1 MALTALKGKRL
12 TKKAPRAKA
21 RAGIAGIELDRG
33 FLVFKDKYHLDADR
47 KQIVESTKTYI
58 KSNYNKSD
66 ASAILANP
74 EYKFYT
80 FSHYGAISYW
90 LNSGLP
96 ADEHT
101 AVYEKGIKKYLATLL
116 DQGKLILK
124 EKKVEEKNT
133 AKIVSLSPMQRLQ
146 RKISDT
152 IMQDL
157 LDLEDQWM
165 DGEKT
170 TIDLYK
176 LFQSYSLSGSATLPV
191 RQAIEGW
198 LLDYEDAYH
207 KRDEQAVEG
216 YAHLKRPELNRR
228 IKACQ
233 DMLLD
238 LDKIQSATKAN
249 RKVRVPKAKS
259 ADKQVARVQYKKEDN
274 DFKLVS
280 INPILL
286 IGSRR
291 LYAFN
296 CKSKKLIEYCTQ
308 AANGFE
314 ISGSTIKN
322 FDQVNSRQ
330 VTLRKPDEFIPI
342 IQKKTINQID
352 VAWKKLT
359 TKTSIPNGRINKDTI
374 LLRVMDK

>member
-1 MALTALKGKRL
+1 MALTALKGKKLSR
-12 TKKAPRAKA
+12 KKTPRAKS
-21 RAGIAGIELDRG
+21 RVGIAGIPLDKG
-33 FLVFKDKYHLDADR
+33 FSVFKDEFHFNVDR
-47 KQIVESTKTYI
+47 KEVSSTMKSYI
-58 KSNYNKSD
+58 KSKMSKGD
-66 ASAILANP
+66 QRDIFACP

-80 FSHYGAISYW
+80 FSQYAATAFWS
-90 LNSGLP
+90 LNKLDSEDLF
-96 ADEHT
+96 
-101 AVYEKGIKKYLATLL
+101 VYYEEKLQDFLSSLIVL
-116 DQGKLILK
+116 GKRIRA
-124 EKKVEEKNT
+124 EKKVEETVNV
-133 AKIVSLSPMQRLQ
+133 VSLSPMERLQ

-152 IMQDL
+152 VMQDL

-176 LFQSYSLSGSATLPV
+176 LFQKHGLAGSATLPV
-191 RQAIEGW
+191 RQVIEGW

-216 YAHLKRPELNRR
+216 YAHLKKPELNRR

-308 AANGFE
+308 AVNGFE

-322 FDQVNSRQ
+322 FDRVNSRQ
-330 VTLRKPDEFIPI
+330 ITLRKPDEFIPI
-342 IQKKTINQID
+342 TQKKSVNQID

>member
-1 MALTALKGKRL
+1 MALTALKGKKLSR
-12 TKKAPRAKA
+12 KKTPRAKS
-21 RAGIAGIELDRG
+21 RVGIAGIPLDKG
-33 FLVFKDKYHLDADR
+33 FSVFKDEFHFNVDR
-47 KQIVESTKTYI
+47 KEVSSTMKSYI
-58 KSNYNKSD
+58 KSKMSKGD
-66 ASAILANP
+66 QRDIFACP

-80 FSHYGAISYW
+80 FSQYAATAFWS
-90 LNSGLP
+90 LNKLDSEDLF
-96 ADEHT
+96 
-101 AVYEKGIKKYLATLL
+101 VYYEEKLQDFLSSLIVL
-116 DQGKLILK
+116 GKRIRA
-124 EKKVEEKNT
+124 EKKVEETVNV
-133 AKIVSLSPMQRLQ
+133 VSLSPMERLQ

-152 IMQDL
+152 VMQDL

-176 LFQSYSLSGSATLPV
+176 LFQKHGLAGSATLPV
-191 RQAIEGW
+191 RQVIEGW

-216 YAHLKRPELNRR
+216 YAHLKKPELNRR

-308 AANGFE
+308 AVNGFE

-322 FDQVNSRQ
+322 FDKVNSRQ
-330 VTLRKPDEFIPI
+330 ITLRKPDEFIPI
-342 IQKKTINQID
+342 IQKKSINQID

>member
-1 MALTALKGKRL
+1 MALTALKGKKLSR
-12 TKKAPRAKA
+12 KKAPRAKS
-21 RAGIAGIELDRG
+21 RVGIAGIPLDKG
-33 FLVFKDKYHLDADR
+33 FSVFKDEFHFNVDR
-47 KQIVESTKTYI
+47 KEVSSTMKSYI
-58 KSNYNKSD
+58 KSKMSKSD
-66 ASAILANP
+66 QRDIFACP

-80 FSHYGAISYW
+80 FSQYAATAFWS
-90 LNSGLP
+90 LNKLDSEDLF
-96 ADEHT
+96 
-101 AVYEKGIKKYLATLL
+101 VYYEEKLQDFLSSLIVL
-116 DQGKLILK
+116 GKRIRA
-124 EKKVEEKNT
+124 EKKVEETVNV
-133 AKIVSLSPMQRLQ
+133 VSLSPMERLQ

-152 IMQDL
+152 VMQDL

-176 LFQSYSLSGSATLPV
+176 LFQKHGLAGSATLPV
-191 RQAIEGW
+191 RQVIEGW

-216 YAHLKRPELNRR
+216 YAHLKKPELNRR

-308 AANGFE
+308 AVNGFE

-322 FDQVNSRQ
+322 FDKVNSRQ
-330 VTLRKPDEFIPI
+330 ITLRKPDEFIPI
-342 IQKKTINQID
+342 IQKKSINQID

>member
-1 MALTALKGKRL
+1 MALTALKGKKLSR
-12 TKKAPRAKA
+12 KKTPRAKS
-21 RAGIAGIELDRG
+21 RVGIAGIPLDKG
-33 FLVFKDKYHLDADR
+33 FSVFKDEFHFNVDR
-47 KQIVESTKTYI
+47 KEVSSTMKSYI
-58 KSNYNKSD
+58 KSKMSKGD
-66 ASAILANP
+66 QRDIFACP

-80 FSHYGAISYW
+80 FSQYAATAFWS
-90 LNSGLP
+90 LNKLDSEDLF
-96 ADEHT
+96 
-101 AVYEKGIKKYLATLL
+101 VYYVEKLQDFLSSLIVL
-116 DQGKLILK
+116 GKRIRA
-124 EKKVEEKNT
+124 EKKVEETVNV
-133 AKIVSLSPMQRLQ
+133 VSLSPMERLQ

-152 IMQDL
+152 VMQDL

-176 LFQSYSLSGSATLPV
+176 LFQKHGLAGSATLPV
-191 RQAIEGW
+191 RQVIEGW

-233 DMLLD
+233 DLLLD

-308 AANGFE
+308 AVNGFE

-322 FDQVNSRQ
+322 FDRVNSRQ
-330 VTLRKPDEFIPI
+330 ITLRKPDEFIPI
-342 IQKKTINQID
+342 TQKKSVNQID

>member
-1 MALTALKGKRL
+1 MALTALKGKKLSR
-12 TKKAPRAKA
+12 KKAPRAKS
-21 RAGIAGIELDRG
+21 RVGIAGIPLDKG
-33 FLVFKDKYHLDADR
+33 FSVFKNEFHFNVDR
-47 KQIVESTKTYI
+47 KEVSSTMKSYI
-58 KSNYNKSD
+58 KSKMSKSD
-66 ASAILANP
+66 QRDIFACP

-80 FSHYGAISYW
+80 FSQYAATAFWS
-90 LNSGLP
+90 LNKLDSEDLF
-96 ADEHT
+96 
-101 AVYEKGIKKYLATLL
+101 VYYEEKLQDFLSSLIVL
-116 DQGKLILK
+116 GKRIRA
-124 EKKVEEKNT
+124 EKKVEETVNV
-133 AKIVSLSPMQRLQ
+133 VSLSPMERLQ

-152 IMQDL
+152 VMQDL

-176 LFQSYSLSGSATLPV
+176 LFQKHGLAGSATLPV
-191 RQAIEGW
+191 RQVIEGW

-216 YAHLKRPELNRR
+216 YAHLKKPELNRR

-291 LYAFN
+291 LYVFN

-308 AANGFE
+308 AVNGFE

-322 FDQVNSRQ
+322 FDKVNSRQ
-330 VTLRKPDEFIPI
+330 ITLRKPDEFIPI
-342 IQKKTINQID
+342 IQKKSINQID